1 MNVQVRSLNMVA
13 ELKDYVRTYDGLV
26 DETFCRAVI
35 EAYGKSDSA
44 TYLDREQRPSFYEL
58 NISQRFNAQDH
69 LWMGIQKQLTSV
81 FTDAVQLYVEDLDLY
96 SDFPAKYAFEE
107 NRLKLYNNNEYDQFK
122 DHVDVQN
129 YDSARR
135 FCVCFLYLNDV
146 SLGGET
152 NFPKIDYAVQPKC
165 GRILMFPATWQY
177 RHSGRP
183 PVSDKKYIV
192 GTYLHY
198 V

>member
-1 MNVQVRSLNMVA
+1 
-13 ELKDYVRTYDGLV
+13 
-26 DETFCRAVI
+26 
-35 EAYGKSDSA
+35 
-44 TYLDREQRPSFYEL
+44 
-58 NISQRFNAQDH
+58 
-69 LWMGIQKQLTSV
+69 MGIQKQLTSV

-107 NRLKLYNNNEYDQFK
+107 NRLKYYNNNEYDQFK

-192 GTYLHY
+192 VTYLHY